1 MLVFSREIKTTVTV
15 AVPHIEAS
23 SSQNQDVGERNPP
36 DADAAPAPAPAGAG
50 AAPAGAGAGAASAS
64 DAGPAT
70 PLARSGK
77 GWQRGGGVGVEE
89 GGWGV
94 GARPGKLRETE

>member
-1 MLVFSREIKTTVTV
+1 MLVFSRKIKTTVTV
-15 AVPHIEAS
+15 AVPDIEAS

-36 DADAAPAPAPAGAG
+36 DADAAPAPAP
-50 AAPAGAGAGAASAS
+50 AGAASAS